1 MSAGEMDDPTFQV
14 RLDVAEVKGMLSQVI
29 SNHDTRIVNLETK
42 TNVHDTRINE
52 KGNQLARHDERIHDL
67 EGDMKEAKTDTKSRE
82 AKNLSVFGIGI
93 STIVG
98 LIAVFNFIN
107 DGGLTP

>member
-1 MSAGEMDDPTFQV
+1 MDDPTFQV

-42 TNVHDTRINE
+42 TDNHDTRINE

-67 EGDMKEAKTDTKSRE
+67 EGDMKEAKDDTKSRE
-82 AKNLSVFGIGI
+82 AKNISIFSIAIAGI
-93 STIVG
+93 VAV
-98 LIAVFNFIN
+98 IALVNFIN
-107 DGGLTP
+107 TGAIRP